1 MSFNEGDRVMVYD
14 NRHNLSA
21 QGEIVEV
28 LGNNTYLVD
37 VEDKG
42 HTHVSG
48 DVLSKL
54 RDVATGQQQ
63 QNVGEAVS
71 VDREPDD
78 DNVSVA
84 TASSVDTELMADI
97 PDDRGL
103 GRIGRNVPG
112 VGQAVGQAVGR
123 RRQRRRRDVEM
134 LESNQIIRQRL
145 RPRP

>member
-1 MSFNEGDRVMVYD
+1 MVYD

-21 QGEIVEV
+21 PGEIVEV

-54 RDVATGQQQ
+54 KDVAAEQQQ
-63 QNVGEAVS
+63 QIAGETS
-71 VDREPDD
+71 VDREQED

-84 TASSVDTELMADI
+84 TASSIDTELMADV
-97 PDDRGL
+97 PDERGL
-103 GRIGRNVPG
+103 GQIVPDIGQG
-112 VGQAVGQAVGR
+112 VGQR
-123 RRQRRRRDVEM
+123 RHRRRRNAEM
-134 LESNQIIRQRL
+134 LENNQVIRQRL
-145 RPRP
+145 RPQP